1 MSGIEILLSDST
13 GVYIP
18 KFFAEHMSDGWT
30 GGSEYDLSVLKE
42 GPEKEAYWEVWDWY
56 LTYASHTDKNGK
68 KWRLH
73 QDGDLFAICEE
84 LMTDEEYLNFY
95 GEERQ

>member
-18 KFFAEHMSDGWT
+18 KFFAEHMAEGWS
-30 GGSEYDLSVLKE
+30 GGSDYDLDVLKS
-42 GPEKEAYWEVWDWY
+42 GPEAEAYWEVWDWY

-68 KWRLH
+68 TWRLY
-73 QDGDLFAICEE
+73 QDGDLFAVCDD
-84 LMTDEEYLNFY
+84 LMSDEEYKNFY
-95 GEERQ
+95 GEDR